1 MHYKAVDSKASLVN
15 LFWDQ
20 FLFLWQ
26 LIKARFIFWLGLISF
41 VILMLKLM
49 PNSAIVPLFFI
60 GVDFNDVK
68 SGQVILP
75 VFWFVYFVVPLLIVL
90 SSFKQSWQVRG
101 MQLRELGYSP
111 LSFAAVNVGLMGLIT
126 IIYVV
131 LTEGIMALVTDFSW
145 LRNFKLM
152 QFQGISALLVL
163 FIINFLGIFLLLI
176 IQTTIGHFNAPL
188 GIFIP
193 FSLCIITVYTTWK
206 YNPLN
211 SLMLLRVNKNNVL
224 LLLATTLLMIIV
236 YLIIDGCSELD
247 Y

>member
-1 MHYKAVDSKASLVN
+1 MHSKAVDSKVSLVN

-26 LIKARFIFWLGLISF
+26 IIKSRFLFWLGLISF

-49 PNSAIVPLFFI
+49 PNSAIVPLFFM
-60 GVDFNDVK
+60 GVDFRAVK

-90 SSFKQSWQVRG
+90 SGFKQLWQVRG
-101 MQLRELGYSP
+101 MQLRGLRYSP
-111 LSFAAVNVGLMGLIT
+111 LSFAVVNVGLMGLIT
-126 IIYVV
+126 LIYVV

-152 QFQGISALLVL
+152 QFQGISSLLVL

-206 YNPLN
+206 YNPFN

-236 YLIIDGCSELD
+236 YLIIDGYSELD

>member
-1 MHYKAVDSKASLVN
+1 MHSKAVDSKASLVN

-26 LIKARFIFWLGLISF
+26 LIKSRFLFWLGLISF

-49 PNSAIVPLFFI
+49 PNFAIVPIFFM
-60 GVDFNDVK
+60 GVDFNAVK
-68 SGQVILP
+68 SRQVILP

-90 SSFKQSWQVRG
+90 SGFKQLWQARG
-101 MQLRELGYSP
+101 MQLRGLRYSP
-111 LSFAAVNVGLMGLIT
+111 LSFAVVNVGLMGLIT

-131 LTEGIMALVTDFSW
+131 LTEGIMTLMTDFSW
-145 LRNFKLM
+145 LRNFKLL
-152 QFQGISALLVL
+152 QFHGISALLVL
-163 FIINFLGIFLLLI
+163 VIINFLGIFLLLL
-176 IQTTIGHFNAPL
+176 IQVTIGRFNAPL
-188 GIFIP
+188 GIIIP
-193 FSLCIITVYTTWK
+193 ISWLIMTVYTTWK

-224 LLLATTLLMIIV
+224 LLLATTLLMLIV
-236 YLIIDGCSELD
+236 YLITDRYSEPN

>member
-1 MHYKAVDSKASLVN
+1 MHYKAINSKASLVN

-26 LIKARFIFWLGLISF
+26 IIKSRFLFWLGLISF

-49 PNSAIVPLFFI
+49 PNSAIVPLFFM
-60 GVDFNDVK
+60 GVDFKAVK
-68 SGQVILP
+68 SCQVVLP

-90 SSFKQSWQVRG
+90 SSFKQLWQVRG
-101 MQLRELGYSP
+101 MQLRGLRYSP

-131 LTEGIMALVTDFSW
+131 LTEGIMTLMTNFSW
-145 LRNFKLM
+145 LRNFKLL
-152 QFQGISALLVL
+152 QFHGLPALLVL

-188 GIFIP
+188 GIIIP
-193 FSLCIITVYTTWK
+193 FSLCILTIYTTWK

-211 SLMLLRVNKNNVL
+211 SLMLLRVNKNNIL
-224 LLLATTLLMIIV
+224 LILVTTLLMIIV
-236 YLIIDGCSELD
+236 YLITNRYSELD

>member
-1 MHYKAVDSKASLVN
+1 MHSKAVDSKASLVN

-26 LIKARFIFWLGLISF
+26 LIKSRFLFWLGLISF

-49 PNSAIVPLFFI
+49 PNFAIVPIFFM
-60 GVDFNDVK
+60 GVDFNAVK
-68 SGQVILP
+68 SRQVILP

-90 SSFKQSWQVRG
+90 SGIKQLWQVRG
-101 MQLRELGYSP
+101 MQLRGLRYSP
-111 LSFAAVNVGLMGLIT
+111 LSFAVVNVGLMGLINL
-126 IIYVV
+126 IYVA

-145 LRNFKLM
+145 LRNFKLL
-152 QFQGISALLVL
+152 QFHGLPALLVL

-176 IQTTIGHFNAPL
+176 IQTTIGRFNAPL
-188 GIFIP
+188 GIIIP
-193 FSLCIITVYTTWK
+193 FSWLIMTVYTTWK

-211 SLMLLRVNKNNVL
+211 SLMLLRVNKNNIL
-224 LLLATTLLMIIV
+224 LLLATTLLMLIV
-236 YLIIDGCSELD
+236 YLITDRYSEPD

>member
-1 MHYKAVDSKASLVN
+1 MHYKAVNSKASLVN

-26 LIKARFIFWLGLISF
+26 IIKSRFLFWLGLISF

-49 PNSAIVPLFFI
+49 PNSAIVPLFFM
-60 GVDFNDVK
+60 GVDFNAVK
-68 SGQVILP
+68 SRQVILP

-90 SSFKQSWQVRG
+90 SGFKQLWQARG
-101 MQLRELGYSP
+101 MQLRGLRYSP

-176 IQTTIGHFNAPL
+176 IQTTIGRFNAPL
-188 GIFIP
+188 GIIIP
-193 FSLCIITVYTTWK
+193 FSWLIMTVYTTWK

-211 SLMLLRVNKNNVL
+211 SLMLLRVNKNNIL
-224 LLLATTLLMIIV
+224 LLLATTLLMLIV
-236 YLIIDGCSELD
+236 YLITDRYSEPN

>member
-1 MHYKAVDSKASLVN
+1 MHSKAVDSKASLVN

-26 LIKARFIFWLGLISF
+26 LIKSRFLFWLGLISF

-49 PNSAIVPLFFI
+49 PNSAIVPLFFM
-60 GVDFNDVK
+60 GVDFNAVK
-68 SGQVILP
+68 SRQVILP

-90 SSFKQSWQVRG
+90 SGFKQLWQVRG
-101 MQLRELGYSP
+101 MQLRGLRYSP
-111 LSFAAVNVGLMGLIT
+111 LSFAVVNVGLMGLIT

-145 LRNFKLM
+145 LRRFKLM
-152 QFQGISALLVL
+152 QFHGLSALLVL
-163 FIINFLGIFLLLI
+163 VIINFLGIFLLLI

-188 GIFIP
+188 GIIIP
-193 FSLCIITVYTTWK
+193 ISWLIMTVYTTWK

-211 SLMLLRVNKNNVL
+211 SLMLLRVNKNNIL
-224 LLLATTLLMIIV
+224 LLLATTLLMLIV
-236 YLIIDGCSELD
+236 YLITDRYSEPD

>member
-1 MHYKAVDSKASLVN
+1 MHSKAVDSKASLVN

-26 LIKARFIFWLGLISF
+26 LIKARFLFWLGLINF

-49 PNSAIVPLFFI
+49 PNSAIVPIFFM
-60 GVDFNDVK
+60 GVNFYAVK
-68 SGQVILP
+68 SRQVILP

-90 SSFKQSWQVRG
+90 SGIKQLWQVRG
-101 MQLRELGYSP
+101 MQLRGFRYSP
-111 LSFAAVNVGLMGLIT
+111 LSFAVVNIGLMRLIT
-126 IIYVV
+126 IIYVA
-131 LTEGIMALVTDFSW
+131 LTEGIMALMTDFSW

-188 GIFIP
+188 GIIIP
-193 FSLCIITVYTTWK
+193 FSLCIITIYTTWK

-211 SLMLLRVNKNNVL
+211 SLMLLRVNKNNIL
-224 LLLATTLLMIIV
+224 LLLATTLLMLIV
-236 YLIIDGCSELD
+236 YLITNRYSELD

>member
-1 MHYKAVDSKASLVN
+1 MHSKEVDLKASLVN

-26 LIKARFIFWLGLISF
+26 LIKSRFLFWLGLINF

-49 PNSAIVPLFFI
+49 PNSAIVPLFFM
-60 GVDFNDVK
+60 GVDFRAVK

-90 SSFKQSWQVRG
+90 SGFKQLWQVRG
-101 MQLRELGYSP
+101 MQLRGLRYSP
-111 LSFAAVNVGLMGLIT
+111 LSFAVVNVGLMGLIT
-126 IIYVV
+126 LIYVV

-145 LRNFKLM
+145 LRRFKLM
-152 QFQGISALLVL
+152 QFHGLSALLVL
-163 FIINFLGIFLLLI
+163 VIINFLGIFLLLI
-176 IQTTIGHFNAPL
+176 IQVTIGRFNAPL
-188 GIFIP
+188 GIIIP
-193 FSLCIITVYTTWK
+193 FSWLIMTVYTTWK

-211 SLMLLRVNKNNVL
+211 SLMLLRVNNNNFL
-224 LLLATTLLMIIV
+224 LLLATTLLMLIV
-236 YLIIDGCSELD
+236 YLFTDRYSEPD